1 MSSNRDRYGRR
12 KIQPKIRFRFRN
24 IIIIFIVCIVIGLAY
39 YMIKINL

>member
-12 KIQPKIRFRFRN
+12 RVKPKVRFRFRN
-24 IIIIFIVCIVIGLAY
+24 IIIIFVVCILIGLIF